1 MKFRVTGEDTE
12 QFTAQCTIHPKRIP
26 AHRKIKD
33 FLEAGGP
40 REAAAR
46 ILEALGAYLELDRVD
61 RAGRVPVH
69 SATRVPGHRVRRTQG
84 KRKASRL
91 GSAAEE

>member
-1 MKFRVTGEDTE
+1 MKFRITGEDTE

-46 ILEALGAYLELDRVD
+46 ILEALGAYLDGTD

-69 SATRVPGHRVRRTQG
+69 SVTRVPGHRVRRTQG
-84 KRKASRL
+84 KRKASQL